1 MNPVV
6 FTVDTTKLFDKKYTK
21 LVKKNP
27 LIGIKF
33 LKFIDLLTLDPKY
46 PSLKS
51 HQIDHSE
58 YGKVWSSWVHD
69 DLRVLWKYEG
79 EVIVILLLLLDIGS
93 HDEVY

>member
-1 MNPVV
+1 MFRIETSNK
-6 FTVDTTKLFDKKYTK
+6 FEKKYKK
-21 LVKKNP
+21 LLKKN
-27 LIGIKF
+27 IF
-33 LKFIDLLTLDPKY
+33 LKPKILGAMAKISEDPKY

-51 HQIDHSE
+51 HQVDHSV

-79 EVIVILLLLLDIGS
+79 EKIVILLLDIGD

>member
-1 MNPVV
+1 MQKKL
-6 FTVDTTKLFDKKYTK
+6 FIVDSTKLFDKKYSK
-21 LVKKNP
+21 LIKKNQS
-27 LIGIKF
+27 LEKKF
-33 LKFIDLLTLDPKY
+33 LKFVDLLAIDPKY

-51 HQIDHSE
+51 HQVESSI

-79 EVIVILLLLLDIGS
+79 EQVVLLLLNIGS